1 MHSIIKVS
9 ALALLLAA
17 GAAFAQ
23 QSPPPASTGTSS
35 MDYSKLDTNGDGVI
49 SKDEAKG
56 DPTLSSQFS
65 TLDADKDGKLSS
77 AELAKAGTKSKE
89 GY

>member
-35 MDYSKLDTNGDGVI
+35 MDYSKLDTNGDCVI
-49 SKDEAKG
+49 SNDEAKG

-77 AELAKAGTKSKE
+77 SELAKASTK
-89 GY
+89 

>member
-1 MHSIIKVS
+1 MNSIIKVS
-9 ALALLLAA
+9 ALAIVLAA

-23 QSPPPASTGTSS
+23 QTPPAPTGTSS

-56 DPTLSSQFS
+56 DPSLSSQFS

-77 AELAKAGTKSKE
+77 SELAKAATKGKE

>member
-1 MHSIIKVS
+1 MNSILKVS
-9 ALALLLAA
+9 ALALMLAA

-23 QSPPPASTGTSS
+23 QSPPATTGAPA

-56 DPTLSSQFS
+56 DPTLSSQFA

-77 AELAKAGTKSKE
+77 SELAKAGTKGKE